1 MKVSVTF
8 TFRCDNLWKSKFV
21 ASGKAWETRWFFLVY
36 FAATPFELMC
46 RWLAAAGGQMNMRR
60 RRGLVHG
67 TDDQM
72 YAVSLPRRFR
82 ALYDRILLPLSNFVV
97 RRPHLFFFIF
107 PRKQHQTCNKSSTA
121 QTGQPGIKAWT
132 YSSPIIKCRFLGEK
146 KTIYRNNTFT
156 VLRMIISN
164 R

>member
-8 TFRCDNLWKSKFV
+8 TFRCDNLWNSKFM
-21 ASGKAWETRWFFLVY
+21 ASGKAWETRWFFSRIL
-36 FAATPFELMC
+36 C
-46 RWLAAAGGQMNMRR
+46 GQP
-60 RRGLVHG
+60 VWA
-67 TDDQM
+67 D
-72 YAVSLPRRFR
+72 VSLAGYGGWTDEHASPARSGPRHRR
-82 ALYDRILLPLSNFVV
+82 PDV
-97 RRPHLFFFIF
+97 RRVAASQVPRSLRPHSASAVELRRTSSSFIFIF
-107 PRKQHQTCNKSSTA
+107 PRKQHQTCNKSLTA
-121 QTGQPGIKAWT
+121 RTGQPGIKAWT